1 VVSLAV
7 GVVDQQTAVLAAV
20 LAAGGLFL
28 IIGGALGYI
37 RLPHPKSASVDQAT
51 GVGIRT
57 GLAFG
62 VSVVLYMLTGWIVV
76 ALFGAI
82 AGWFTLTLKNAKRE
96 RHAAIDRVD
105 AIATWVENLRD
116 NIAGSAGLQQALRM
130 SGDHAPEPIRS
141 EVRDLV
147 LRLQHEPVTTSLRR
161 FAADVAHPT
170 SDMVVGCRVL
180 ASSRSAGSLAP
191 VLAKTAQAARDSA
204 SMMRQID
211 AGRRASQSQAKL
223 VAIVTGLMSLTMAT
237 GDGDFVAPYDTLG
250 GQATLAV
257 ICSIY
262 TGAAVMLY
270 RLAKPMEQQRV
281 FRGVE
286 VDATPTPD
294 KVESDVHS
302 SAGVDQ

>member
-1 VVSLAV
+1 MVSLAV
-7 GVVDQQTAVLAAV
+7 AVVDTQTIVLAAV
-20 LAAGGLFL
+20 LAAAGLFL
-28 IIGGALGYI
+28 IAGGGFGFI
-37 RLPHPKSASVDQAT
+37 RMPELKTGAVDQAT
-51 GVGIRT
+51 NVGIRS
-57 GLAFG
+57 GLAAGFAIG
-62 VSVVLYMLTGWIVV
+62 LYALTGWIVV
-76 ALFGAI
+76 AAFGAL
-82 AGWFTLTLKNAKRE
+82 AGWFTLTLKNAKSE
-96 RHAAIDRVD
+96 RHEAIDRVD

-130 SGDHAPEPIRS
+130 SGDHAPEPIRT

-170 SDMVVGCRVL
+170 SDMVVGCLVL

-237 GDGDFVAPYDTLG
+237 GDGSFVEPYDSFG
-250 GQATLAV
+250 GQAMLAV
-257 ICSIY
+257 VCTIFAGS
-262 TGAAVMLY
+262 AVMLY
-270 RLAKPMEQQRV
+270 RLAKPMQQERV
-281 FRGVE
+281 FKGVE
-286 VDATPTPD
+286 NEMTPQSSNRDHATTGA
-294 KVESDVHS
+294 V
-302 SAGVDQ
+302 Q